1 MKIKNLDQAMTT
13 ISGAKIMLTSDKAM
27 TYRNA
32 LVSACETHQGQ
43 PGSGD
48 NIKAYDLGIK
58 IMNAEEDLELSEEDL
73 EFLNKVIDSN
83 QAFMAVVVGRLHE
96 FINVNK

>member
-13 ISGAKIMLTSDKAM
+13 ISGARIMLTSDRAM

-32 LVSACETHQGQ
+32 LVSACETFQGQ

-58 IMNAEEDLELSEEDL
+58 IMNAKEEFELSEDDKK
-73 EFLNKVIDSN
+73 FLLKVIDGN